1 MKRYFY
7 ITTPIYYVNA
17 KPHLGHVYT
26 TVIADVLARYH
37 KLLGEKVF
45 FLTGTD
51 EHGDKIAETAK
62 LQGTTPKDLAD
73 ENSARFRELWPE
85 LQVDY
90 SRFIRTTEPD
100 HVRTVQAILQLVY
113 DKGDI
118 YFGEYGGHYC
128 IGCERFFTET
138 EMIEGRCPIHEKEL
152 VYRQE
157 QNYFFRMEKYRRWL
171 IEYINAH
178 PDFIRPERYK
188 NEVLGMLR
196 EPLDDLCISR
206 PKSRL
211 SWGIELPFDTGYV
224 CYVWFDALI
233 NYLTGIGY
241 PDAASFKDLWGEAQ
255 HLVGK
260 DILKPHA
267 VYWPTML
274 KSMGLDPYCNLDV
287 HGFWNVEAAK
297 MSKSLGNV
305 VDPLDLKEK
314 YGIDA
319 FRYFLVREM
328 VFGLDSNF
336 SEEALIERYN
346 ADLANDLGNL
356 VSRSTNMIVKYF
368 NGVIPERGIRPTQS
382 GAKPKGQGEFLDLP
396 LTPELDYP
404 EDKALREFAEKV
416 AAEYKLRMENLEMHS
431 AMAVVWSLISS
442 LNKYIDRTAP
452 WVLAKSDPE
461 RLSAVM
467 YNIMEGVRFVAE
479 LIYPVMPDTSNRILG
494 ILGVKGEITTQDL
507 EFGKLKAGAR
517 IAPQEALFPRVERL
531 KKPEQPL
538 AAQKGGKEE
547 ANLIEISDFA
557 KCMIKVGRILEA
569 DKVEK
574 SDKLVVLQVDVGRRV
589 QIAAGIAKSYS
600 PNELVGKYVAVVTN
614 LKPAKLM
621 GIESQG
627 MLLATDTPD
636 GKLTLLTFDREPSTG
651 SRVR

>member
-1 MKRYFY
+1 MKGYFY

-37 KLLGEKVF
+37 KLLGESVF

-51 EHGDKIAETAK
+51 EHGDKIAETARD
-62 LQGTTPKDLAD
+62 LGTTPRELAD
-73 ENSARFRELWPE
+73 ENSARFRNLWPE
-85 LQVDY
+85 LAVNND
-90 SRFIRTTEPD
+90 RFIRTTEPE
-100 HVRTVQAILQLVY
+100 HVRTVQAILQSVY

-128 IGCERFFTET
+128 VGCERFFTET
-138 EMIEGRCPIHEKEL
+138 EMVDGKCPIHGKEL

-157 QNYFFRMEKYRRWL
+157 RNYFFRMEKYRGWL
-171 IEYINAH
+171 IDHITSN

-211 SWGIELPFDTGYV
+211 SWGIELPFDKNYV

-241 PDAASFKDLWGEAQ
+241 PDGGHFSDFWASAQ

-274 KSMGLDPYCNLDV
+274 KSMGVEPYCHLNV
-287 HGFWNVEAAK
+287 HGFWNVDAAK

-314 YGIDA
+314 YGVDA

-336 SEEALIERYN
+336 TEEALIERYN

-356 VSRSTNMIVKYF
+356 VSRSTRMVARYF
-368 NGVIPERGIRPTQS
+368 DSILPQASGQLTREENELRGFT
-382 GAKPKGQGEFLDLP
+382 L
-396 LTPELDYP
+396 
-404 EDKALREFAEKV
+404 KV
-416 AAEYKLRMENLEMHS
+416 TDEYKAHMENLELHS
-431 AMAVVWSLISS
+431 AMASVWSLISF
-442 LNKYIDRTAP
+442 LNKYIDKTAP
-452 WVLAKSDPE
+452 WTLAKNDRD
-461 RLSAVM
+461 RLAVVM
-467 YNIMEGVRFVAE
+467 YHIMEGIRFVAE
-479 LIYPVMPDTSNRILG
+479 MIYPVMPDTSARILG
-494 ILGVKGEITTQDL
+494 VLGMDEEFTGMSL
-507 EFGKLKAGAR
+507 AEFGKLPGGTS
-517 IAPQEALFPRVERL
+517 IGVPDALFPRVERL
-531 KKPEQPL
+531 KTPDQQAGAKKQE
-538 AAQKGGKEE
+538 KEE

-557 KCMIKVGRILEA
+557 KCVLRVGKILEA
-569 DKVEK
+569 SRVEK
-574 SDKLVVLQVDVGRRV
+574 SEKLVVLKIDVGTAI

-600 PNELVGKYVAVVTN
+600 PQELVGKYVAVVTN

-627 MLLATDTPD
+627 MLLATDTPE
-636 GKLTLLTFDREPSTG
+636 GKLALLTFDREPSVG
-651 SRVR
+651 ARIR